1 MLPFCMLPYVTL
13 KPMKKTRREFL
24 KTSAV
29 LSGAAFMSQYAAA
42 SSISSKVRVSGHLWI
57 YASKFPPNWDSTPVL
72 EQVFRDF
79 KYAGM
84 EGLEIMDVN
93 LRHDDAVSRIKGL
106 IEKYGIPVTGSSYSG
121 AMWDKTQHEK
131 ILDEVALVIDRLH
144 QVGGKNFGITVGD
157 AQRKKTDDELDAQ
170 AEVLK
175 KILKICKPKHILPNM
190 HNHTFEVINDLHDLK
205 GTVARVPELKL
216 GPDLNW
222 LIRGGVNPVDFIR
235 TYGKRM
241 VYMHI
246 RDQHENGK
254 WTEYVGEG
262 VTDFRAIAKAL
273 KEAGFKGEAAIEL
286 ASDVP
291 PVNPMKENWKRS
303 REYVRDI
310 FGW

>member
-1 MLPFCMLPYVTL
+1 
-13 KPMKKTRREFL
+13 MKKTRREFL
-24 KTSAV
+24 KTSA
-29 LSGAAFMSQYAAA
+29 LLGGAALLDRNTAYSL
-42 SSISSKVRVSGHLWI
+42 SPKVRINGHLWI

-72 EQVFRDF
+72 KQVFSDF

-93 LRHDDAVSRIKGL
+93 LRHVDAVSNIKSL
-106 IEKYGIPVTGSSYSG
+106 VDEYEIPVTGSSYSA

-131 ILDEVALVIDRLH
+131 ILEEVALVIDRLH
-144 QVGGKNFGITVGD
+144 EVGGRNFGMTVGD
-157 AQRKKTDDELDAQ
+157 ARRKKTDDELDAQ
-170 AEVLK
+170 ADVLI
-175 KILKICKPKHILPNM
+175 KILKICKDKNILPNM

-205 GTVARVPELKL
+205 GTVARVPEMKL

-222 LIRGGVNPVDFIR
+222 LIRGGVNPVEFIR

-262 VTDFRAIAKAL
+262 VTDFPAIAKAL
-273 KEAGFKGEAAIEL
+273 KEVGFKGEAAIEL

-291 PVNPMKENWKRS
+291 AVNPMKDNWKRS
-303 REYVRDI
+303 REYVREV